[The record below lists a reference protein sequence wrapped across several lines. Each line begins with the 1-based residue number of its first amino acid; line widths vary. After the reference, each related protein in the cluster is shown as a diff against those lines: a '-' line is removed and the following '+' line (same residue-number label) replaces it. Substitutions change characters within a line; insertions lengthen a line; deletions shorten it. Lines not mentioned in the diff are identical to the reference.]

1 MRRFLDWSLTLF
13 FVASFLGPAMA
24 RAQARGR
31 WHVAGGDA
39 AHEGWQK
46 AESKISSTTVASSF
60 KLLWKLKLGNE
71 APQAEGFSEPLA
83 TPSIISGRGFKDI
96 VLWGDSNSLY
106 AVDYALGTLLW
117 QKDFHIE
124 SAGSSGSCSGSHI
137 QILMDPPRVIHFGA
151 RRSHTS
157 HSTSEPPPPAT
168 ADRWIGSAAAGGYFS
183 LNGVYALTRD
193 GYLHEQ
199 ILATGLDYAPAVKFL
214 PASAGDLSGLNMN
227 DKFVYTESNQG
238 CGDARNAVWSID
250 LNTPEHSVASYPSQ
264 KVHPVDLTG
273 PAIGSDGTVYI
284 STGAGTSDDS
294 VGVYASSVVALAAK
308 DLKVKDWYTPLGSG
322 KRWMLNVSPVVVHYK
337 DKDLVAAAG
346 KNGSIVLLDSESL
359 GGKDHHTPLA
369 ETSQISKASGKGAWE
384 SLASWLDNSGGLWV
398 LASISAPV
406 QRDVEFASTNGSAP
420 HGSVVAFKVEDKD
433 GHPVLTPAWISRDLR
448 NPAPPTIV
456 NGVVFALA
464 GGDASDHAILYA
476 LDATTGKE
484 LYSSGDAVPTYT
496 HLSGVSAADGHV
508 FFTTHDNTL
517 YSFGIP
523 MEH

>member
-1 MRRFLDWSLTLF
+1 MRRFLNWSLTLF
-13 FVASFLGPAMA
+13 FIAAFLGPAMA
-24 RAQARGR
+24 RAQAHGR

-39 AHEGWQK
+39 AHDRWQK
-46 AESKISSTTVASSF
+46 TESKISSPTVASSF

-83 TPSIISGRGFKDI
+83 TPSIISSRGFKDI

-117 QKDFHIE
+117 QKNFHVE
-124 SAGSSGSCSGSHI
+124 SAGSSGSCSKSPI
-137 QILMDPPRVIHFGA
+137 QIVMEPPHVIHFGA
-151 RRSHTS
+151 RRSHAS
-157 HSTSEPPPPAT
+157 SSTSEPPPPST
-168 ADRWIGSAAAGGYFS
+168 ADRWIGAPAAGGGFS
-183 LNGVYALTRD
+183 LKGVYVLTHD

-199 ILATGLDYAPAVKFL
+199 ILASGLDYAPAVKFL
-214 PASAGDLSGLNMN
+214 PASAGDVSGLNMN
-227 DKFVYTESNQG
+227 DRIVYTESNQG

-250 LNTPEHSVASYPSQ
+250 LNTSEHSIASYPSQ
-264 KVHPVDLTG
+264 KVRPADLTG

-294 VGVYASSVVALAAK
+294 AGVYANSVVALSPK

-322 KRWMLNVSPVVVHYK
+322 KGWMLKVSPIVVRYK

-346 KNGSIVLLDSESL
+346 KNGSVVLLDSESL

-369 ETSQISKASGKGAWE
+369 ETSQISKAPRKGAWE
-384 SLASWLDNSGGLWV
+384 SLASWQDNSGELWV
-398 LASISAPV
+398 LESISAPV
-406 QRDVEFASTNGSAP
+406 QRDVEFASTNGSVP

-433 GHPVLTPAWISRDLR
+433 GRPVLTPAWISRDLR
-448 NPAPPTIV
+448 NPASLAIV

-476 LDATTGKE
+476 LDAATGKE

-496 HLSGVSAADGHV
+496 HLSGVSVADGHV